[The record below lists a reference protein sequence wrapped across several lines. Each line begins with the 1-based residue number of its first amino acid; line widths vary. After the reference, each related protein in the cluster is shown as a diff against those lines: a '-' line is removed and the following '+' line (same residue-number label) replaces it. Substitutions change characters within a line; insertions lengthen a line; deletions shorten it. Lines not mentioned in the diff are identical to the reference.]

1 MPKINSAG
9 VPSYDGQTGTVTNA
23 VGEQFEVNPS
33 LDQDGERS
41 DGYVNE
47 PVGEFEESPAPGIP
61 GDIRPVDSDDDEDT
75 EPAEGEDGQPVDEPS
90 KDDDS
95 WDPAR
100 KPGNQTPSF
109 DAKKPA
115 KSTAP
120 KKK

>member
-1 MPKINSAG
+1 MPKISASG
-9 VPSYDGQTGTVTNA
+9 VPSFEGADREVGVVTNA
-23 VGEQFEVNPS
+23 VGEQFDLVNPTDDPDPDRGEGP
-33 LDQDGERS
+33 LDGPD
-41 DGYVNE
+41 
-47 PVGEFEESPAPGIP
+47 EE
-61 GDIRPVDSDDDEDT
+61 T
-75 EPAEGEDGQPVDEPS
+75 EPDEDGQPVDEPS